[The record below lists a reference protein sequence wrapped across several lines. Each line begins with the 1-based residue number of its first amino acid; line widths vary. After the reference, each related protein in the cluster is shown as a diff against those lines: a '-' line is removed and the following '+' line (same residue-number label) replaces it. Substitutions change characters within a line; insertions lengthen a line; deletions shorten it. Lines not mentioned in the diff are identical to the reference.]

1 MPGVQQIA
9 RFHQVAEVNDN
20 GMPTEPK
27 EIASENAQL
36 EGTHGTEAA
45 WYDSW
50 M

>member
-9 RFHQVAEVNDN
+9 RFHQVAEVNGN

-27 EIASENAQL
+27 EIASENVQP